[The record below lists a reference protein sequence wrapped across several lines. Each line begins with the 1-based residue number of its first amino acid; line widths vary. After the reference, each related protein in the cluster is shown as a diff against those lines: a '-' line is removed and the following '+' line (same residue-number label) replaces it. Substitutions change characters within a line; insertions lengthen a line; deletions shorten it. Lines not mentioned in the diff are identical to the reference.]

1 MAAGKLEPYTDE
13 ELLETARVMGYG
25 AVKYAD
31 LKGGRVNDYIFSYE
45 RMLDDKGGAARLPPA
60 RRARESV
67 LRARRQHRRLPALRW
82 RAPLVAFPAA
92 RGC

>member
-45 RMLDDKGGAARLPPA
+45 RMLDDKGGADR
-60 RRARESV
+60 
-67 LRARRQHRRLPALRW
+67 
-82 RAPLVAFPAA
+82 PLAA
-92 RGC
+92 RSPRRRERVACA